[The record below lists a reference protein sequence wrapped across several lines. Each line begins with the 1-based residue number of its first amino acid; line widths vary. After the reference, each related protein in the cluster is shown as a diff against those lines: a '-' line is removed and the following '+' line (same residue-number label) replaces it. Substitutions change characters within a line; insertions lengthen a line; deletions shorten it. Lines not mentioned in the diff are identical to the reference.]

1 MCKKC
6 NDPLNEFDSDEE
18 DHHGDAMDI
27 RPSHKVTR
35 LSSPAKK
42 RGVSGS
48 PSKRY

>member
-1 MCKKC
+1 
-6 NDPLNEFDSDEE
+6 
-18 DHHGDAMDI
+18 MDI

-48 PSKRY
+48 PSKRYWRKNEAQN